1 MPYAFLLLLLSGFAG
16 YCDAKENDKLITV
29 FSSSAA
35 DDELSPEPQ
44 VFEYLKTNLS
54 DYNFKQIYAGLE
66 RSLQI
71 MPNLAEV
78 CVRNLV
84 KNPTREALF
93 DYSLPATIYLG
104 MKMYL
109 SPRAASL
116 LPDEAPDTVNLV
128 DFAVKHNFV
137 VGIDHERSYGAAI
150 DAELSKLPAINKY
163 VKQGIESENRMARM
177 LFSNRIDL
185 WLEYQTVMDI
195 FEREYLKDSSL
206 KSFYVQGAAPYVFS
220 HIACK
225 KTPQSPVFIERVNQL
240 LRQLYTQDS
249 YYQFHIQFISSSL
262 QDNFDEVFKRFLA
275 EQTR

>member
-1 MPYAFLLLLLSGFAG
+1 MQYVFLILLIGIVFSG
-16 YCDAKENDKLITV
+16 DARANDNVITV
-29 FSSSAA
+29 FSSSAPDGQA
-35 DDELSPEPQ
+35 SPEPL
-44 VFEYLKTNLS
+44 VFEYLKNQLS
-54 DYNFKQIYAGLE
+54 DYCLNQEFAGLE
-66 RSLQI
+66 RSLQM
-71 MPNLAEV
+71 MPHMAEM

-93 DYSLPATIYLG
+93 DYSLPATVYLG

-116 LPDEAPDTVNLV
+116 LTDQAPDTINLV
-128 DFAVKHNFV
+128 DFAIKHNFV
-137 VGIDHERSYGAAI
+137 VGIDHERSYGAVI
-150 DAELSKLPAINKY
+150 DAELAKLPKNNKY
-163 VKQGIESENRMARM
+163 IKAGIESENRMARM

-195 FEREYLKDSSL
+195 FEREYLKDSTL

-225 KTPQSPVFIERVNQL
+225 KTPQSLVFIERVNQL

-249 YYQFHIQFISSSL
+249 YYQFHIQFVSSSL
-262 QDNFDEVFKRFLA
+262 QQNFDEVFKRFLA
-275 EQTR
+275 EQTH